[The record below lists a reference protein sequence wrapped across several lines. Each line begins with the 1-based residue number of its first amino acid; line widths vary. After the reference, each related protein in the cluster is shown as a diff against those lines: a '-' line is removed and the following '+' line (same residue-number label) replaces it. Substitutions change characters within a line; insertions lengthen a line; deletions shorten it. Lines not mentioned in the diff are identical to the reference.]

1 MKAESVA
8 RYVDGIKSKDTAILA
23 RAISL
28 VESKNSEHQ
37 KLAREL
43 IVQILP
49 LTGKAKRIGISG
61 IPGVGKSTF
70 IENFGMFLIQKK
82 YSVAVLA
89 VDPTSYK
96 TGGSILGDKT
106 RMQKLSSHAKAFI
119 RPSPSGDTL
128 GGITAKTR
136 EALLLCDAFGFDFI
150 FVETVGVGQSEISV
164 SHLTD
169 MFLLL
174 MQPGAGDELQGIK
187 RGILEVSDLVLINK
201 ADGENKKQAEISQ
214 FDYQKSIEVLQHNRH
229 WMSKVLLCSSTEHL
243 GFNDIYNNIEKFYQH
258 FDLSSRKQQL
268 VNWLEDILLDKFKRK
283 MSLVTHFDLL
293 IEDIFVG
300 KKDIISTA
308 DDVFKQILSHDD

>member
-1 MKAESVA
+1 MKKESIQD
-8 RYVDGIKSKDTAILA
+8 YIKGIKAKDRAVLA
-23 RAISL
+23 KAISL

-37 KLAREL
+37 KIAREL
-43 IVQILP
+43 ITEILP

-70 IENFGMFLIQKK
+70 IENFGMSLIEKK
-82 YSVAVLA
+82 FSLAVLA

-106 RMQKLSSHAKAFI
+106 RMEKLAAQERAFI

-136 EALLLCDAFGFDFI
+136 EALLLCDAFGFDYI

-169 MFLLL
+169 MFILL

-201 ADGENKKQAEISQ
+201 ADGENKKQAELSQ
-214 FDYQKSIEVLQHNRH
+214 HDYEKSIEVLQHDKK
-229 WMSKVLLCSSTEHL
+229 WMTKVQLCSAIEHL
-243 GFNDIYNNIEKFYQH
+243 GFGEIYKNIEEFYNVYD
-258 FDLSSRKQQL
+258 FKNRKLQL
-268 VNWLEDILLDKFKRK
+268 KNWLEDILVDKFKRR
-283 MSLVTHFDLL
+283 MFHINNLDL
-293 IEDIFVG
+293 IVEEIYSG
-300 KKDIISTA
+300 KKEMLTTSDEIFKDIMSQ
-308 DDVFKQILSHDD
+308 DD